1 MSDALHWSA
10 AYLGRPWVS
19 GEHDCWG
26 FFRAVQEERFGRAI
40 PAVSVDA
47 ESAAA
52 CVEAIAT
59 LQAPRAGWRP
69 LADGDAPE
77 EGDAVLL
84 ARKAAAAHVGVW
96 IAADGGGVLHCQR
109 GAGVLFLPRRSL
121 ARAGWG
127 RIELFRWVGTP

>member
-1 MSDALHWSA
+1 MSTALHWSA

-26 FFRAVQEERFGRAI
+26 FFRAVQRERFGRAI
-40 PAVSVDA
+40 PAVAVDA

-69 LADGDAPE
+69 LADGETPAD
-77 EGDAVLL
+77 GDAVLL
-84 ARKAAAAHVGVW
+84 ARHQAPAHVGVW
-96 IAADGGGVLHCQR
+96 IEADGGGVLHCQR
-109 GAGVLFLPRRSL
+109 GAGVVFLARRAL

-127 RIELFRWVGTP
+127 RIECFRWVGA